1 MSETN
6 KNHGIE
12 LLNLLI
18 QEYQK
23 EKKITESI
31 INRLDMDGAEIPATE
46 FVRLALLTK
55 VIKELTEIKELK
67 DVKRKPSAIDYVTVE
82 QLDLALRMCNI
93 EISKTIIDK
102 IIDLVQ
108 LIGEKKGEATTK
120 DVINLQSQWKKSEA
134 SQPKK

>member
-1 MSETN
+1 
-6 KNHGIE
+6 
-12 LLNLLI
+12 
-18 QEYQK
+18 
-23 EKKITESI
+23 
-31 INRLDMDGAEIPATE
+31 MDGAEIPATE
-46 FVRLALLTK
+46 IVRLALLTK
-55 VIKELTEIKELK
+55 VIKELTEIKDLK
-67 DVKRKPSAIDYVTVE
+67 EAKPSAIDYVTVE

-134 SQPKK
+134 SQLKK